1 MSIEKRSENTYRL
14 TVSMG
19 YTKEGKKL
27 RKHKTIDLS
36 DIPVKK
42 QLQEAQKQYVLF
54 ENEVKKGQYI
64 DNEKITFEAFTQLWF
79 KDYATPNLQPKTLY
93 EYNKLLQRIIVAIG
107 HIKLCQLQPLHLTT
121 FYNNLRE
128 DGIRKDKKTGG
139 LSPKTIT
146 HYHRL
151 ISTILETAV
160 QWNLLANNP
169 ASRVKP
175 PKLEKHEARH
185 FNLEQTEYI
194 LQLLESEPLK
204 YRTMIVLSIYGGMRQ
219 GELTALTWNDIDFD
233 NCTIGID
240 KSLQHLPGRETFIKS
255 TKTETTRIISIP
267 VSVIELLKEY
277 KRWQSEEKLK
287 LGDLWHKEDCFLF
300 TTYNGK
306 AIFPSTIS
314 KWFLKFLRKHNES
327 ITNDD
332 RISKEDKEK
341 YLLPEVNFHGLRHTN
356 ATLLIN
362 QNTDIATVSKR
373 LGHAKIST
381 TTDIYTHSLQKA
393 DRAASDNLDH
403 LLNSK
408 DIQVQKQG

>member
-27 RKHKTIDLS
+27 RKQKTIDLS

-42 QLQEAQKQYVLF
+42 QMREAEKQYALF

-64 DNEKITFEAFTQLWF
+64 DNEKITFEDFTELWL
-79 KDYATPNLQPKTLY
+79 KDYAIPNLQPKTLH
-93 EYNKLLQRIIVAIG
+93 EYKRLLQRIIVAIG
-107 HIKLCQLQPLHLTT
+107 HIKLCHLQPIHLTA

-128 DGIRKDKKTGG
+128 DGIRKDKNAGG

-151 ISTILETAV
+151 ISTILETGV

-185 FNLEQTEYI
+185 FNIEQTQYI
-194 LQLLESEPLK
+194 LELLESEPLK
-204 YRTMIVLSIYGGMRQ
+204 YRTMIVLSIFGGMRQ
-219 GELTALTWNDIDFD
+219 GELTALTWGDVDLENF
-233 NCTIGID
+233 TIKID
-240 KSLQHLPGRETFIKS
+240 KSLQHLPGMATFTKS
-255 TKTETTRIISIP
+255 TKTETTRIISVP
-267 VSVIELLKEY
+267 ASVIDLLKKY
-277 KRWQSEEKLK
+277 KLWQSEEKLN
-287 LGDLWHKEDCFLF
+287 LGNLWHNEVSFIF
-300 TTYNGK
+300 TAFDGK

-314 KWFLKFLRKHNES
+314 KWFLKFLRKHNE
-327 ITNDD
+327 IIMNDD
-332 RISKEDKEK
+332 TISDKEK
-341 YLLPEVNFHGLRHTN
+341 YLLPEVNFHGIRHTH
-356 ATLLIN
+356 ATILIN
-362 QNTDIATVSKR
+362 QNTDIATISKR

-393 DRAASDNLDH
+393 DRSASDNLDH
-403 LLNSK
+403 LFNK
-408 DIQVQKQG
+408 INIEDQKRGY

>member
-19 YTKEGKKL
+19 YTKEGKKI
-27 RKHKTIDLS
+27 RKQKTIDLS
-36 DIPVKK
+36 NFSPKK
-42 QLQEAQKQYVLF
+42 QSQEAQKQYVLF
-54 ENEVKKGQYI
+54 EDAVKKGQYI
-64 DNEKITFEAFTQLWF
+64 DNEKITFEDFTELWL
-79 KDYATPNLQPKTLY
+79 KDYAIPNLQPKTLH

-107 HIKLCQLQPLHLTT
+107 HIKLCQLQPIHLTA

-128 DGIRKDKKTGG
+128 DGIRKDKKAGG

-151 ISTILETAV
+151 ISTILETGV

-185 FNLEQTEYI
+185 FNIEQTEYI
-194 LQLLESEPLK
+194 LELLESEPLK
-204 YRTMIVLSIYGGMRQ
+204 YRTMIVLALYGGMRQ
-219 GELTALTWNDIDFD
+219 GELTALTWSDVDLKTF
-233 NCTIGID
+233 TIRID
-240 KSLQHLPGRETFIKS
+240 KSLQHLPGRKTFTKS
-255 TKTETTRIISIP
+255 TKTETMRIISVP
-267 VSVIELLKEY
+267 ASVIELLKKY
-277 KRWQSEEKLK
+277 KLWQSEEKLN
-287 LGDLWHKEDCFLF
+287 LGDLWHKEESFIF
-300 TTYNGK
+300 TAYDGK

-314 KWFLKFLRKHNES
+314 KWFLKFLRKHNEL
-327 ITNDD
+327 IINDD
-332 RISKEDKEK
+332 KISDKEK
-341 YLLPEVNFHGLRHTN
+341 YLLPEVNFHGLRHTH
-356 ATLLIN
+356 ATILIH

-393 DRAASDNLDH
+393 DKTASDNLDN
-403 LLNSK
+403 LFNK
-408 DIQVQKQG
+408 KNKQNQEQGY